1 MTDINE
7 NVKTVCSFYVSDW
20 HLVTMLLP
28 NIDKKI
34 NEGVKITTILENN
47 LEENMTTLLEKLKL
61 ENKQK
66 VLDIKWSNRDIENI
80 DVKDIIENNSEII
93 INGSLEYI
101 NNVHQKI
108 KQYLNEGEIN
118 KKITILDC
126 YDINKYEKNIK
137 QILDK
142 HDKILNTAGEKD
154 KEEYVTNIKVAN

>member
-34 NEGVKITTILENN
+34 NEGVKITTILEND
-47 LEENMTTLLEKLKL
+47 LTEKMTTLLEKLKL

-66 VLDIKWSNRDIENI
+66 VLNIKWNSTNIENI
-80 DVKDIIENNSEII
+80 NLKTIIENNSEII
-93 INGSLEYI
+93 VNGSLEYI
-101 NNVHQKI
+101 NNVHEKI
-108 KQYLNEGEIN
+108 KEYLNEN
-118 KKITILDC
+118 VVDKQITIVDC
-126 YDINKYEKNIK
+126 YDINKYENSVK

-142 HDKILNTAGEKD
+142 HDKILNTAGEKE
-154 KEEYVTNIKVAN
+154 KEKFVTNIKIAN

>member
-34 NEGVKITTILENN
+34 NKGVKITTILEND
-47 LEENMTTLLEKLKL
+47 LTEKMTTLLEKLKI

-66 VLDIKWSNRDIENI
+66 ILNIKWSSTNIENTNL
-80 DVKDIIENNSEII
+80 KTIIENNSEII
-93 INGSLEYI
+93 VNGSLEYI
-101 NNVHQKI
+101 NNVHEKI
-108 KQYLNEGEIN
+108 KKYLNENVVNKEIS
-118 KKITILDC
+118 IIDC
-126 YDINKYEKNIK
+126 YDINKYEKSVK

-154 KEEYVTNIKVAN
+154 KEEFVINIKIAN